1 MASAPAPSDG
11 GGSVTTTMAI
21 CGVVIVLAII
31 FVGLRFYIR
40 FFTRAGL
47 GYDDW
52 LILLGVVTIL
62 ITMVL
67 LLVGNTI
74 DPGGLQVTENTDP
87 NYRYTRADI
96 LYITYSFAAAILY
109 FTAVSATKLGILFMY
124 YRIFARS
131 SRFRYQLFISGGV
144 VICWWIISTV
154 LATTNCLPM
163 EINVIGTLDDP
174 TYCRNYNVFWM
185 AAGVCEIFIDTL
197 ILTLPVGVVLRMGLS
212 VRQKLAVSGIFM
224 LGSFVIITG
233 IVKVILGYDPPK
245 RTPSFSQTEIW
256 AAIHTCMATICACL
270 PIFRP
275 LIHRIAMSSFVTKTS
290 TILSIRRQMESRQ
303 SERQYIIES
312 SRNDDR
318 NGHEGNVAVELSR
331 GLHSG
336 ETVILQGPLQQ
347 PSPAHLGSSTDQ
359 FDDLLLPRE
368 YPQNGRQSRLQRR
381 SRVETAESFM
391 TVQLASYLEYGTDS
405 SETVDSYSG
414 RAKS

>member
-1 MASAPAPSDG
+1 MASAPAPSD

-31 FVGLRFYIR
+31 FVALRFYIR
-40 FFTRAGL
+40 IFTRAGL

-62 ITMVL
+62 IIMVL
-67 LLVGNTI
+67 LLVGNAI
-74 DPGGLQVTENTDP
+74 DPDGLQVVENADP
-87 NYRYTRADI
+87 NYFYAPADK
-96 LYITYSFAAAILY
+96 LYVTYSFAAATLY

-131 SRFRYQLFISGGV
+131 AAFRYQLFISGGLV
-144 VICWWIISTV
+144 LCWWIISTV
-154 LATTNCLPM
+154 LAITNCLPL
-163 EINVIGTLDDP
+163 EINVQGTIDDP
-174 TYCRNYNVFWM
+174 RYCRNYNVFWM

-197 ILTLPVGVVLRMGLS
+197 ILSLPVGVVLRMGLS
-212 VRQKLAVSGIFM
+212 LRQKLAVSGIFM

-245 RTPSFSQTEIW
+245 RAPSFSQTEIW
-256 AAIHTCMATICACL
+256 AGIHTCIATISACL

-275 LIHRIAMSSFVTKTS
+275 LIHRIAKSSFVTKTS
-290 TILSIRRQMESRQ
+290 TILSIRRQIESRQ
-303 SERQYIIES
+303 SERRCIIES
-312 SRNDDR
+312 SRNHD
-318 NGHEGNVAVELSR
+318 GNERGGDVVMELSHA
-331 GLHSG
+331 LPSG
-336 ETVILQGPLQQ
+336 EIVILQGPLQQ
-347 PSPAHLGSSTDQ
+347 PSAAHMVSSSDQ

-368 YPQNGRQSRLQRR
+368 YPQDGRQSRLQRR

-405 SETVDSYSG
+405 SETLDLYDG
-414 RAKS
+414 RDKN